1 MPIHSRYLKDQSDKM
16 NHAEIAVF
24 LYFIVMAFQYPFE
37 YYSDEGILPA
47 KLVLYAFIILLWI
60 FPLLMFWFNR
70 PNLTPYRAVFLVV
83 FSGIFLMSIWN
94 GVITNYTGI
103 GVISGIGVYLSM
115 LSAFCMCNIRTQ
127 AFEKAFVCL
136 TPIAL
141 AVLAGVLLF
150 GNIDIQAA
158 MDRDYTWTPIF
169 FTTSFFWAYIPFLL
183 LSFITK
189 KHIVL
194 SVLYW
199 AGALILNSLFLKRM
213 IFVDTALIAIVVL
226 FHFLG
231 EGKIEFL
238 KVLKFCLAILL
249 LGGLATAIFWRAI
262 GPLVMASVG
271 RLFEISGGLLKFDRF
286 VESFNYFKA
295 ASPLEILLGKG
306 FYGQHEGLGLVRYAL
321 HVGWSNFILKGGI
334 PLFLLVFIPYFKLL
348 YLLPKYKYLPVVT
361 KFSICM
367 MMVYAAGLFY
377 GNMHSFTPNMLLF
390 FYSVFNVMDYRGKQA
405 HCRELNSIY
414 LKHDK
419 INRYLLRQSE

>member
-103 GVISGIGVYLSM
+103 GVISGIGVYLSI

-141 AVLAGVLLF
+141 VVLAGVLLF

-169 FTTSFFWAYIPFLL
+169 LRHPF
-183 LSFITK
+183 SGRI
-189 KHIVL
+189 
-194 SVLYW
+194 
-199 AGALILNSLFLKRM
+199 
-213 IFVDTALIAIVVL
+213 
-226 FHFLG
+226 FHFCC
-231 EGKIEFL
+231 
-238 KVLKFCLAILL
+238 CLL
-249 LGGLATAIFWRAI
+249 
-262 GPLVMASVG
+262 
-271 RLFEISGGLLKFDRF
+271 
-286 VESFNYFKA
+286 
-295 ASPLEILLGKG
+295 
-306 FYGQHEGLGLVRYAL
+306 
-321 HVGWSNFILKGGI
+321 
-334 PLFLLVFIPYFKLL
+334 
-348 YLLPKYKYLPVVT
+348 
-361 KFSICM
+361 
-367 MMVYAAGLFY
+367 
-377 GNMHSFTPNMLLF
+377 
-390 FYSVFNVMDYRGKQA
+390 
-405 HCRELNSIY
+405 
-414 LKHDK
+414 
-419 INRYLLRQSE
+419 